1 MKTGLHRECVCES
14 RIDCSVTYPTRIRR
28 ETGMNLASVAEPAVA
43 SSHRG
48 GRNQLKP
55 RYTPVEDRMIL
66 QAIEIHG
73 RNWRNVLKVLRD
85 HHEVLGEEIGPQI
98 QGC

>member
-1 MKTGLHRECVCES
+1 
-14 RIDCSVTYPTRIRR
+14 
-28 ETGMNLASVAEPAVA
+28 MNLASVAEPAVA

-55 RYTPVEDRMIL
+55 RYTPVEDRMML

-73 RNWRNVLKVLRD
+73 RNWHNVLKVLTD
-85 HHEVLGEEIGPQI
+85 HHEVLGEEIGRKYKDVDPEDQDVR
-98 QGC
+98 QRR